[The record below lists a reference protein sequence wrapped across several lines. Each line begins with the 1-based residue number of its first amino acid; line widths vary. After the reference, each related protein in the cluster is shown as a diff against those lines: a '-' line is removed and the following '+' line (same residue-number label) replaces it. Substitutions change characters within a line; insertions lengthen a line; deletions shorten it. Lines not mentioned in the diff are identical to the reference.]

1 MDGPLKYSIVMPV
14 FQARGYIAASVERVV
29 TAMDAIGQPYE
40 VVMVDDHSTDGTWEV
55 LKQIKASTPVV
66 RILRI
71 GQNRGQ
77 TPATMA
83 GAQYAKGEVIITL
96 DDDLQHPPEEIPKLI
111 EAFENNDVDVVFG
124 DPENRHHPNRQH
136 PFLVAI
142 GRFMFHSVY
151 MRKYRNLNF
160 FTTFRLFR
168 ADLINTNGGCWSN
181 LFFIWQ
187 LNPNRAMHVSTIHLA
202 RQQGQS
208 NHTTI
213 RLIRH
218 FAPFLWYFSL
228 RTVWVLQVLL
238 LLVAIVYF
246 ANSYMANDVELTDGQ
261 WILLLALG
269 LIAIKMFIA
278 GVLKRMERVD
288 LMVTE
293 G

>member
-14 FQARGYIAASVERVV
+14 FQAGAYIAASVARVV
-29 TAMDAIGQPYE
+29 NAMDSIGQPYE
-40 VVMVDDHSTDGTWEV
+40 IVLVDDHSTDETWKV
-55 LKQIKASTPVV
+55 LKQIKVANPSV
-66 RILRI
+66 RILRL
-71 GQNRGQ
+71 GQNGGQ

-83 GAQYAKGEVIITL
+83 GAQHAKGELIITL
-96 DDDLQHPPEEIPKLI
+96 DDDLQHPPEEIHKLI
-111 EAFENNDVDVVFG
+111 EAFESNDVDVVFG

-136 PFLVAI
+136 PFLVSV

-168 ADLINTNGGCWSN
+168 ADLLSTNGGPWSN

-187 LNPNRAMHVSTIHLA
+187 LNPARAMHINTIHIA

-208 NHTTI
+208 NHTVG
-213 RLIRH
+213 RLFRH

-228 RTVWVLQVLL
+228 RTVWVLQLL
-238 LLVAIVYF
+238 LLVVAIAYF
-246 ANSYMANDVELTDGQ
+246 ANQYFANDVDLSKGH
-261 WILLLALG
+261 WILLMALV
-269 LIAIKMFIA
+269 LIALKMFVM

-288 LMVTE
+288 LLVTE